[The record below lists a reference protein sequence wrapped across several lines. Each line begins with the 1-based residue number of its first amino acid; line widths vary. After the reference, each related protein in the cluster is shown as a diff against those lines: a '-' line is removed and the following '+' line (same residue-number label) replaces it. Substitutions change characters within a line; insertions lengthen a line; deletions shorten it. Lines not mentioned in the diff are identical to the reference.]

1 MTPGPPLSTST
12 FWAPILMVKTR
23 SPFPTTLAASIR
35 FLVWNLGLLL
45 VVHSVPARADSRI
58 DYNRDI
64 RPILSENC
72 YACHGP
78 DPKAR
83 KADLRLDLKEDAFR
97 DRSGFSVIVAGD
109 PASSELLERI
119 ATDDPDAVMP
129 PPESGKALSKDQVE
143 LVRKWI
149 AQGAPWDGH
158 WAYIPPEHVAPPE
171 VEDATWPRN
180 AIDRF
185 VLNRIEKEGLSPSPE
200 ADKATLIRR
209 LSLDLTGLPPTPA
222 EVDAFLADTGPAA
235 YEKVVDRLLAS
246 PHYGERMAQDWL
258 DLARY
263 ADTNGYHIDNNRDI
277 WMYREWVIEAFN
289 RNQPFDQFTVEQIA
303 GDLLPNPTVAQ
314 RIATGFQRN
323 TMVNFEGG
331 ADPDEY
337 LTKYVVD
344 RVNTTA
350 AVYLGTT
357 LACAE
362 CHDHKYDPFTQKDFY
377 RFYAFFNTIDE
388 KGLDGLKE
396 SPAPRLKVP
405 TAEQDASL
413 KEVRG
418 QVSRL
423 DDLLKGPLP
432 SVDAAQAKWERDQA
446 EIRKDP
452 TLGWK
457 VLEPSD
463 LVSQNDAMLAKLDD
477 HSVLAGGANPDADV
491 FEVTAPTT
499 AKAITALRL
508 EALTHESLA
517 HKGAARSENGN
528 FVLTGFEVEA
538 LPGERGRAD
547 PQGRLLPCRGR
558 SLAGREGLS
567 RQQGD
572 RRRPEIGLGRLRR
585 QEARRSPGRLRG
597 GCPLR
602 LRVGHD
608 PENPP
613 QVRVRPRPARHRP
626 VPPGVHDGQGPLA
639 EPGAPA
645 ARSRPSWRRPRRS
658 GPRPRSKEIRDYY
671 RGTLSAEIRPF
682 RDELAALR
690 KAEGAIDRAIPTT
703 MVMKEQE
710 KPRET
715 HILMRG
721 DFRSKGEIVT
731 PDVPQSLPRI
741 PEGQPANRLGLAR
754 WLVDPG
760 HPLVARVTV
769 NRFWQHYFG
778 VGLVKTSN
786 DFGTQGEWPS
796 HPDLLDWL
804 ATEFIASGW
813 DVKALQK
820 QIVMSATYRQ
830 SSKLDP
836 AKHERDP
843 ENRLLARGPRFR
855 LDAETIRDN
864 ALAVSGLLNPEMGGP
879 SVFPY
884 QPPGLWE
891 ELAFGGDFTSQSYTT
906 SKGDDLYR
914 RGLYTYWKRSLPNP
928 SLTVFDAPNR
938 ELCTVQRPRTN
949 TPLQALVLLNDPVY
963 IEAAR
968 VLAQRTMKEGGS
980 TPPDRLAYAFRLC
993 TARTPSDREL
1003 DVLLRHYHQQL
1014 DNYRKDPKAAAAL
1027 IRVGESPRP
1036 AGLDDAEL
1044 AAWTAIGNILLNLDE
1059 TITKG

>member
-12 FWAPILMVKTR
+12 FRAPILMVKTR
-23 SPFPTTLAASIR
+23 SPFSTTLPASIR
-35 FLVWNLGLLL
+35 FLVWNFGLLL
-45 VVHSVPARADSRI
+45 FVHSVPARADSRI

-97 DRSGFSVIVAGD
+97 DRSGFFVIAAGD

-129 PPESGKALSKDQVE
+129 PPESGKTLSKDQVE

-158 WAYIPPEHVAPPE
+158 WAYIPPKHVAPPE
-171 VEDATWPRN
+171 VKDATWPRN

-185 VLNRIEKEGLSPSPE
+185 VLNRIEKEGLTPSPE
-200 ADKATLIRR
+200 ADRATLIRR

-277 WMYREWVIEAFN
+277 WLYRDWVIDAFN

-303 GDLLPNPTVAQ
+303 GDLLPNPTVEQ

-405 TAEQDASL
+405 TAEQEARL

-418 QVSRL
+418 QITRL

-446 EIRKDP
+446 EIRKEP

-463 LVSQNDAMLAKLDD
+463 LVSQNDAMLTKLDD
-477 HSVLAGGANPDADV
+477 HSVLAGGANPDTDV

-538 LPGERGRAD
+538 LPASGAEPTRKVVFSRAEADYSQDEKGFHVSKAIDGD
-547 PQGRLLPCRGR
+547 PKSGWAVSGDKKRV
-558 SLAGREGLS
+558 
-567 RQQGD
+567 D
-572 RRRPEIGLGRLRR
+572 RRAVFVAEAPFGFESGTTLKIRLKFESGLAQHVIGRFRLAFTTAKAPSLNLVPPPQDRGP
-585 QEARRSPGRLRG
+585 PGDARG
-597 GCPLR
+597 GADRGP
-602 LRVGHD
+602 G
-608 PENPP
+608 EGNP
-613 QVRVRPRPARHRP
+613 RRIT
-626 VPPGVHDGQGPLA
+626 G
-639 EPGAPA
+639 
-645 ARSRPSWRRPRRS
+645 ARSRPRS
-658 GPRPRSKEIRDYY
+658 GPSATSWPPCARPR
-671 RGTLSAEIRPF
+671 G
-682 RDELAALR
+682 
-690 KAEGAIDRAIPTT
+690 
-703 MVMKEQE
+703 
-710 KPRET
+710 
-715 HILMRG
+715 
-721 DFRSKGEIVT
+721 RST
-731 PDVPQSLPRI
+731 
-741 PEGQPANRLGLAR
+741 
-754 WLVDPG
+754 
-760 HPLVARVTV
+760 
-769 NRFWQHYFG
+769 
-778 VGLVKTSN
+778 
-786 DFGTQGEWPS
+786 
-796 HPDLLDWL
+796 
-804 ATEFIASGW
+804 
-813 DVKALQK
+813 
-820 QIVMSATYRQ
+820 
-830 SSKLDP
+830 
-836 AKHERDP
+836 
-843 ENRLLARGPRFR
+843 
-855 LDAETIRDN
+855 
-864 ALAVSGLLNPEMGGP
+864 GP
-879 SVFPY
+879 SP
-884 QPPGLWE
+884 
-891 ELAFGGDFTSQSYTT
+891 
-906 SKGDDLYR
+906 R
-914 RGLYTYWKRSLPNP
+914 RW
-928 SLTVFDAPNR
+928 
-938 ELCTVQRPRTN
+938 
-949 TPLQALVLLNDPVY
+949 
-963 IEAAR
+963 
-968 VLAQRTMKEGGS
+968 
-980 TPPDRLAYAFRLC
+980 
-993 TARTPSDREL
+993 
-1003 DVLLRHYHQQL
+1003 
-1014 DNYRKDPKAAAAL
+1014 
-1027 IRVGESPRP
+1027 
-1036 AGLDDAEL
+1036 
-1044 AAWTAIGNILLNLDE
+1044 
-1059 TITKG
+1059 

>member
-1 MTPGPPLSTST
+1 M
-12 FWAPILMVKTR
+12 AKTR
-23 SPFPTTLAASIR
+23 SPFLKTLPGWSHV
-35 FLVWNLGLLL
+35 LVWSLGLHLFL
-45 VVHSVPARADSRI
+45 HSAPARADSRI

-97 DRSGFSVIVAGD
+97 ERSGMGVIVAGD

-119 ATDDPDAVMP
+119 ATDDPEAVMP
-129 PPESGKALSKDQVE
+129 PPRSGKALSVAQIE
-143 LVRKWI
+143 LIRNWI

-158 WAYIPPEHVAPPE
+158 WAYIRPEHANPPE
-171 VEDATWPRN
+171 VRDANWPRN
-180 AIDRF
+180 PIDRF
-185 VLNRIEKEGLSPSPE
+185 VRNRIEKEGLSPSPE
-200 ADKATLIRR
+200 AEEATLIRR
-209 LSLDLTGLPPTPA
+209 LSLDLTGLPPSPA

-277 WMYREWVIEAFN
+277 WKYREWVIEAFN
-289 RNQPFDQFTVEQIA
+289 RNQPFDQFTVDQVA

-314 RIATGFQRN
+314 QIATGFQRN

-362 CHDHKYDPFTQKDFY
+362 CHDHKYDPFTQRDFY

-388 KGLDGLKE
+388 KGLDGKTE

-405 TAEQDASL
+405 TAEQDVRL

-418 QVSRL
+418 QISRL

-432 SVDAAQAKWERDQA
+432 SVDAGQSQWERDQA
-446 EIRKDP
+446 EIRKEP

-457 VLEPSD
+457 VLDPHD
-463 LVSQNDAMLAKLDD
+463 VVSQNDAMLTKLDD
-477 HSVLAGGANPDADV
+477 HSVLAGGASPDTDV
-491 FEVTAPTT
+491 FEVTAQTS
-499 AKAITALRL
+499 AKAITGLRL
-508 EALTHESLA
+508 EALTHATLT
-517 HKGAARSENGN
+517 HKGTARSENGN

-538 LPGERGRAD
+538 VPANGGEPTRKVVFSRAEADYSQDDKGFHVSKAIDGD
-547 PQGRLLPCRGR
+547 PKSGWAVSGDKNRV
-558 SLAGREGLS
+558 
-567 RQQGD
+567 D
-572 RRRPEIGLGRLRR
+572 RRAVFVAEAPFGFESGTTLKIRLRFESGSAQHVIGR
-585 QEARRSPGRLRG
+585 FRLSLTTAKAPSLKPASPPNIVALLETPEAKRTEAQVKELR
-597 GCPLR
+597 
-602 LRVGHD
+602 
-608 PENPP
+608 E
-613 QVRVRPRPARHRP
+613 
-626 VPPGVHDGQGPLA
+626 
-639 EPGAPA
+639 
-645 ARSRPSWRRPRRS
+645 
-658 GPRPRSKEIRDYY
+658 YY
-671 RGTLSAEIRPF
+671 RGTLSAEIQPF
-682 RDELAALR
+682 RGELTALR
-690 KAEGAIDRAIPTT
+690 AAEGAIDRAIPTT
-703 MVMKEQE
+703 MVMKEQA
-710 KPRET
+710 KPRDT
-715 HILMRG
+715 HVLMRG
-721 DFRSKGEIVT
+721 DFRSKGETVT

-741 PEGQPANRLGLAR
+741 PDGQPANRLGLAR

-796 HPDLLDWL
+796 HPELLDWL
-804 ATEFIASGW
+804 ATEFVAGGW

-830 SSKLDP
+830 SSRFDP
-836 AKHERDP
+836 VTHERDP

-864 ALAVSGLLNPEMGGP
+864 ALAVSGLLNPRLGGP
-879 SVFPY
+879 SLFPY

-891 ELAFGGDFTSQSYTT
+891 ELAFGGEFTSQTYTT

-968 VLAQRTMKEGGS
+968 ALAQRTMKEGGS
-980 TPPDRLAYAFRLC
+980 TPPDRLAFAFRLC
-993 TARTPSDREL
+993 TARPPGDREL

-1014 DNYRKDPKAAAAL
+1014 DNYRKNPNAAAAL
-1027 IRVGESPRP
+1027 IKVGESSRP
-1036 AGLDDAEL
+1036 DGLDDAEL
-1044 AAWTAIGNILLNLDE
+1044 AAWTAVGNILLNLDE

>member
-1 MTPGPPLSTST
+1 MSVSSRQNPCPISRATCVLSAILAPL
-12 FWAPILMVKTR
+12 L
-23 SPFPTTLAASIR
+23 LAASA
-35 FLVWNLGLLL
+35 VAAGPE
-45 VVHSVPARADSRI
+45 VEV
-58 DYNRDI
+58 DYLTQV
-64 RPILSENC
+64 RPILARNC
-72 YACHGP
+72 FACHGQ
-78 DPKAR
+78 DEEQRAKE
-83 KADLRLDLKEDAFR
+83 LRIDRREFATKELEDGTQA
-97 DRSGFSVIVAGD
+97 IVPG
-109 PASSELLERI
+109 
-119 ATDDPDAVMP
+119 DPDASEMVARIIEEDVSLRMP
-129 PPESGKALSKDQVE
+129 PKKSGVPLSAEEVDLIK
-143 LVRKWI
+143 RWI
-149 AQGAPWDGH
+149 AQGAPYAEH
-158 WAYIPPEHVAPPE
+158 WAFVPPAERPLPSVRSRDG
-171 VEDATWPRN
+171 VWPRN
-180 AIDRF
+180 GIDSWILDRL
-185 VLNRIEKEGLSPSPE
+185 VREGLEPSPE
-200 ADKATLIRR
+200 ADRFTLLRR
-209 LSLDLTGLPPTPA
+209 VSLDLRGLPPTPREIETFA
-222 EVDAFLADTGPAA
+222 ADSSPDAYEKAVERFLADPG
-235 YEKVVDRLLAS
+235 
-246 PHYGERMAQDWL
+246 YGERWARMWL

-263 ADTNGYHIDNNRDI
+263 ADSAGYGSDPLRPNIWRYRD
-277 WMYREWVIEAFN
+277 WVIDAFN
-289 RNQPFDQFTVEQIA
+289 RNMPYDRFTVEQIA
-303 GDLLPNPTVAQ
+303 GDLLPNPTLEQ

-350 AVYLGTT
+350 AIYLGTT

-362 CHDHKYDPFTQKDFY
+362 CHDHKYDPFTQRDFY

-388 KGLDGLKE
+388 KGLDGKSE

-405 TAEQDASL
+405 TAEQEAGQ
-413 KEVRG
+413 EEIRG
-418 QVSRL
+418 QITRL

-432 SVDAAQAKWERDQA
+432 TVDAAQARWERDQA
-446 EIRKDP
+446 EIRKEP

-463 LVSQNDAMLAKLDD
+463 LVSRNDAMLTKLDD
-477 HSVLAGGANPDADV
+477 QSVLAGGADPDVDV
-491 FEVTAPTT
+491 FEVTAQTS

-517 HKGAARSENGN
+517 HKGAARGENGN

-538 LPGERGRAD
+538 VPANGAEPARKVVFSRAEADYSQDEKGYHVSKAIDAD
-547 PQGRLLPCRGR
+547 PSSGWAVSGDKHRV
-558 SLAGREGLS
+558 
-567 RQQGD
+567 D
-572 RRRPEIGLGRLRR
+572 RRAIFVAEAPFGFESGTTLKIRLKFESGLAQHVLGRFRLALTTSKAPSLNLVPSPKIAALLETP
-585 QEARRSPGRLRG
+585 EASRT
-597 GCPLR
+597 
-602 LRVGHD
+602 
-608 PENPP
+608 EA
-613 QVRVRPRPARHRP
+613 QAKEVR
-626 VPPGVHDGQGPLA
+626 
-639 EPGAPA
+639 E
-645 ARSRPSWRRPRRS
+645 
-658 GPRPRSKEIRDYY
+658 YY
-671 RGTLSAEIRPF
+671 RGTLSAEIQPF
-682 RDELAALR
+682 RGELAALR
-690 KAEGAIDRAIPTT
+690 KAEEAIDRAIPTT

-710 KPRET
+710 TPRAT

-721 DFRSKGEIVT
+721 DFRSKGEAVT
-731 PDVPQSLPRI
+731 PDVPRSLPRI
-741 PEGQPANRLGLAR
+741 PDGQPANRLGLAR
-754 WLVDPG
+754 WLVEPG

-796 HPDLLDWL
+796 HPELLDWL

-820 QIVMSATYRQ
+820 QIVLSATYRQ
-830 SSKLDP
+830 GSRLDP
-836 AKHERDP
+836 VEHERDP

-864 ALAVSGLLNPEMGGP
+864 ALAISGLLNPRMGG
-879 SVFPY
+879 SSIFPY

-906 SKGDDLYR
+906 SKGNDLYR
-914 RGLYTYWKRSLPNP
+914 RGLYTYWKRSLPSP

-963 IEAAR
+963 VETAR
-968 VLAQRTMKEGGS
+968 VLAQRTIQEGGS

-993 TARTPSDREL
+993 TARAPSDREL

-1027 IRVGESPRP
+1027 IRVGDSPRP

>member
-1 MTPGPPLSTST
+1 MTMMIKMRPPLSATH
-12 FWAPILMVKTR
+12 
-23 SPFPTTLAASIR
+23 AAR
-35 FLVWNLGLLL
+35 GLTVGWSFVLIF
-45 VVHSVPARADSRI
+45 VTAGAGRAGTPI

-83 KADLRLDLKEDAFR
+83 KADLRLDVKEDVFR
-97 DRSGFSVIVAGD
+97 DRSGFAVIVAGD

-119 ATDDPDAVMP
+119 ATDDPEAVMP
-129 PPESGKALSKDQVE
+129 PPESGKTLSKEQVD
-143 LVRKWI
+143 LVRDWI

-158 WAYIPPEHVAPPE
+158 WAYIAPRHAAPP
-171 VEDATWPRN
+171 VVKDASWSRN
-180 AIDRF
+180 PIDRF
-185 VLNRIEKEGLSPSPE
+185 VLNRIEKEGLKPSPE

-222 EVDAFLADTGPAA
+222 EVDAFLADTGPSAS
-235 YEKVVDRLLAS
+235 EKVVDRLLAS

-277 WMYREWVIEAFN
+277 WKYREWVIEAFN

-303 GDLLPNPTVAQ
+303 GDLLPNPTLEQ

-350 AVYLGTT
+350 AIYLGTT

-362 CHDHKYDPFTQKDFY
+362 CHDHKYDPFTQRDFY

-388 KGLDGLKE
+388 KGLDGKSE

-405 TAEQDASL
+405 TAEQEAGQ
-413 KEVRG
+413 EEIRG
-418 QVSRL
+418 QITRL

-432 SVDAAQAKWERDQA
+432 TVDAAQARWERDQA
-446 EIRKDP
+446 EIRKEP

-463 LVSQNDAMLAKLDD
+463 LVSRNDAMLTKLDD
-477 HSVLAGGANPDADV
+477 QSVLAGGADPDVDV
-491 FEVTAPTT
+491 FEVTAQTS

-517 HKGAARSENGN
+517 HKGAARGENGN

-538 LPGERGRAD
+538 VPANGAEPARKVVFSRAEADYSQDEKGYHVSKAIDAD
-547 PQGRLLPCRGR
+547 PSSGWAVSGDKHRV
-558 SLAGREGLS
+558 
-567 RQQGD
+567 D
-572 RRRPEIGLGRLRR
+572 RRAIFVAEAPFGFESGTTLKIRLKFESGLAQHVLGRFRLALTTSKAPSLNLVPSPKIAALLETP
-585 QEARRSPGRLRG
+585 EASRT
-597 GCPLR
+597 
-602 LRVGHD
+602 
-608 PENPP
+608 EA
-613 QVRVRPRPARHRP
+613 QAKEVR
-626 VPPGVHDGQGPLA
+626 
-639 EPGAPA
+639 E
-645 ARSRPSWRRPRRS
+645 
-658 GPRPRSKEIRDYY
+658 YY
-671 RGTLSAEIRPF
+671 RGTLSAEIQPF
-682 RDELAALR
+682 RGELAALR
-690 KAEGAIDRAIPTT
+690 KAEEAIDRAIPTT

-710 KPRET
+710 TPRAT

-721 DFRSKGEIVT
+721 DFRSKGEAVT
-731 PDVPQSLPRI
+731 PDVPRSLPRI
-741 PEGQPANRLGLAR
+741 PDGQPANRLGLAR
-754 WLVDPG
+754 WLVEPG

-796 HPDLLDWL
+796 HPELLDWL

-820 QIVMSATYRQ
+820 QIVLSATYRQ
-830 SSKLDP
+830 GSRLDP
-836 AKHERDP
+836 VEHERDP

-864 ALAVSGLLNPEMGGP
+864 ALAISGLLNPRMGG
-879 SVFPY
+879 SSIFPY

-906 SKGDDLYR
+906 SKGNDLYR
-914 RGLYTYWKRSLPNP
+914 RGLYTYWKRSLPSP

-963 IEAAR
+963 VETAR
-968 VLAQRTMKEGGS
+968 VLAQRTIQEGGS

-993 TARTPSDREL
+993 TARAPSDREL

-1027 IRVGESPRP
+1027 IRVGDSPRP

>member
-1 MTPGPPLSTST
+1 MDRARGPLG
-12 FWAPILMVKTR
+12 WA
-23 SPFPTTLAASIR
+23 
-35 FLVWNLGLLL
+35 LGL
-45 VVHSVPARADSRI
+45 H
-58 DYNRDI
+58 
-64 RPILSENC
+64 
-72 YACHGP
+72 
-78 DPKAR
+78 
-83 KADLRLDLKEDAFR
+83 
-97 DRSGFSVIVAGD
+97 
-109 PASSELLERI
+109 
-119 ATDDPDAVMP
+119 P
-129 PPESGKALSKDQVE
+129 PG
-143 LVRKWI
+143 
-149 AQGAPWDGH
+149 
-158 WAYIPPEHVAPPE
+158 HVAPPE
-171 VEDATWPRN
+171 VKDATWPRN

-200 ADKATLIRR
+200 ADRATLIRR

-277 WMYREWVIEAFN
+277 WMYRDWVIEAFN
-289 RNQPFDQFTVEQIA
+289 RNQPFDQFTVEQVA

-331 ADPDEY
+331 ADADEY

-405 TAEQDASL
+405 TAEQDARL

-418 QVSRL
+418 QISRL

-446 EIRKDP
+446 EIRKEP

-463 LVSQNDAMLAKLDD
+463 LVSQNDAMLTKLDD

-499 AKAITALRL
+499 AKAITAIRL

-538 LPGERGRAD
+538 VPASGAEPSRKVVFSRAEADHSQDEKGFHVSKAIDGD
-547 PQGRLLPCRGR
+547 PKSGWAVSGDKKRV
-558 SLAGREGLS
+558 
-567 RQQGD
+567 D
-572 RRRPEIGLGRLRR
+572 RRAVFVADAPFGFESGTTLKIRLRF
-585 QEARRSPGRLRG
+585 ESGLAEHVIGRF
-597 GCPLR
+597 R
-602 LRVGHD
+602 LAFTTAKA
-608 PENPP
+608 PSLNL
-613 QVRVRPRPARHRP
+613 
-626 VPPGVHDGQGPLA
+626 VPPPKIAALLETPEA
-639 EPGAPA
+639 ERTEAQV
-645 ARSRPSWRRPRRS
+645 
-658 GPRPRSKEIRDYY
+658 KEIREYY

-721 DFRSKGEIVT
+721 DFRSKGEVVT

-778 VGLVKTSN
+778 VGLVKTSD

-836 AKHERDP
+836 VEARARPREP
-843 ENRLLARGPRFR
+843 TAARGPRFR

-864 ALAVSGLLNPEMGGP
+864 ALAVSGLLNPRMGGP
-879 SVFPY
+879 SIFPY

-891 ELAFGGDFTSQSYTT
+891 ELAFGGDFTSQSLHDQQGRRPLPPRPLHVLEALPAEPLPDGLRRPQPRALHRPAAPDEHAAA
-906 SKGDDLYR
+906 SPGPAQRPGLHRDRPGPGAADDEG
-914 RGLYTYWKRSLPNP
+914 RGLDPARSPRLRLPA
-928 SLTVFDAPNR
+928 LHGADA
-938 ELCTVQRPRTN
+938 ERPR
-949 TPLQALVLLNDPVY
+949 
-963 IEAAR
+963 AR
-968 VLAQRTMKEGGS
+968 
-980 TPPDRLAYAFRLC
+980 RL
-993 TARTPSDREL
+993 
-1003 DVLLRHYHQQL
+1003 
-1014 DNYRKDPKAAAAL
+1014 AAAL
-1027 IRVGESPRP
+1027 SSAARQLPEGPEGRRGPDPGRGIAAARRPRRRGARRLDGRRQHPPEPRRDHHEGLSHGLPGRAEPGHHAQAVPRP
-1036 AGLDDAEL
+1036 IDHRHRGHGPGVAPE
-1044 AAWTAIGNILLNLDE
+1044 
-1059 TITKG
+1059 